1 MNCVSLT
8 GVLAA
13 VPKAVSDT
21 QTPCCTARLCV
32 TEAGKDGQIFKTWI
46 PIECWG
52 QAAISLSPLVEGTRL
67 AVHGKLKW
75 KSWLK
80 DGQKQGSL
88 IVSCFSLE
96 VLSEASATHQEPDQA
111 TIDAG

>member
-21 QTPCCTARLCV
+21 HTPCVSARVCIEEL
-32 TEAGKDGQIFKTWI
+32 GKDGQTFRVYV

-52 QAAISLSPLVEGTRL
+52 QAAVTIGPLRAGTPIEL
-67 AVHGKLKW
+67 IGKLKW
-75 KSWLK
+75 KSWHK
-80 DGQKQGSL
+80 DGQRQGSL
-88 IVSCFSLE
+88 MVST
-96 VLSEASATHQEPDQA
+96 VQVTVRSEASATHQEPDQT
-111 TIDAG
+111 TIDAR